1 MSSTEVRESFDE
13 AEAPVSSPFVSHLG
27 VRVLRATEDNL
38 VLGLPIRPEFLNSG
52 GFVHGG
58 VYASLADSAI
68 GAVIF
73 AQIPRDQMAVTVE
86 LSCRYLRAARSGELE
101 ALARIVH
108 WGSRTIVAEAEIRL
122 GEELQMKAVGTFMLI
137 ARRKPGE
144 VAGAGG
150 GAR

>member
-1 MSSTEVRESFDE
+1 MSSSEANESFDE
-13 AEAPVSSPFVSHLG
+13 AEAPFSSPFVSHLG
-27 VRVLRATEDNL
+27 IRLLRAEEDGV

-68 GAVIF
+68 GAVIY
-73 AQIPRDQMAVTVE
+73 AQIPREQMAVTVE

-108 WGSRTIVAEAEIRL
+108 RGSRTVVAEAEIRL

-137 ARRKPGE
+137 ARRRPGE
-144 VAGAGG
+144 VRGAGG
-150 GAR
+150 SAQ